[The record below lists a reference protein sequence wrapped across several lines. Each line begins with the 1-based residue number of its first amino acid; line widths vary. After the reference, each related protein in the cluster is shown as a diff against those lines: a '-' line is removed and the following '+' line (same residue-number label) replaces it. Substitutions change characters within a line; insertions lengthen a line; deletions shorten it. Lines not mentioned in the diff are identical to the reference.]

1 MSGTLWLVDHVGALL
16 APLDCG
22 GSGSSG
28 IGGLRGSGSGSLS

>member
-28 IGGLRGSGSGSLS
+28 IGGLKGSGSGSLS